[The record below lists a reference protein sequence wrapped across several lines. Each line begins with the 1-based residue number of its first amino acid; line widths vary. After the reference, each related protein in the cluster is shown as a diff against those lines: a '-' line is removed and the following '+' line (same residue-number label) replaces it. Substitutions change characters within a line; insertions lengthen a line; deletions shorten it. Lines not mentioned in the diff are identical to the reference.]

1 MTFEEYRLLRNEYQ
15 RNWRNKNKDKVKKI
29 NKRFYQKQRE
39 KKLEEENKQD
49 EIK

>member
-1 MTFEEYRLLRNEYQ
+1 MTFEEYRLARNEYQ
-15 RNWRNKNKDKVKKI
+15 RSWRNKNKDKVKKI